1 MSTYL
6 YDLGRWCFR
15 RRRRALAGWLLI
27 LVVLG
32 ALGVGISGKFDDA
45 FEIPGTQ
52 SQEAL
57 DRLNMTFP
65 EVSGTRASVVVIAP
79 PGQSVDDEP
88 VRLALERGLG
98 TFSDIDYV
106 DSVTSPYDPMVAG
119 MINDAGTAAMVN
131 ILLDVP
137 GTEVTDA
144 QRDELVRTAEQLQE
158 NMPAGSRVQIGGDA
172 FSVEIPQMSIIE
184 LVGVGVAMVVLLVT
198 LGSVVAAGM
207 PLLTAIIG
215 VAVTMAIM
223 LIATR
228 LMAIS
233 STTPMLAVMLGL
245 AVGIDYALFILSRH
259 REQLAE
265 GMDTEESAARSVA
278 TAGSAVVF
286 AGLTVVI
293 ALIGLSIAGIPFL
306 GVMGVFAAVG
316 VGLAV
321 IIALTLLP
329 ALMGFAGEKMRP
341 KKSRASAADV
351 AGSRAVREPD
361 ETAAPAPLR
370 GPSAWWVGVVTKV
383 PLLTVIIVI
392 ATLGALSIPAKDM
405 QLSLPNSGQHSATA
419 PDRLAYDLVEQEF
432 GPGYNAP
439 LIVTAGI
446 IGSTDPLGLVA
457 DLKAEI
463 ERIPGVH
470 SVPLAT
476 PNRNADTGFIQVI
489 PDFGP
494 TDQGTKDLVE
504 ALRDKGPEWEE
515 RFGVET
521 AVTGITAVQID
532 VSDKLGGALLPFGI
546 FVVGL
551 SLALLTM
558 VFRSIWVPLK
568 ATVGYLLSVG
578 TAFGATAMVFN
589 YGWGNEII
597 NLEKPMPVISF
608 YPILLMGILFGL
620 AMDYEVFLVSR
631 MREEYV
637 HGKSAIEAIRHGFV
651 GSAKVVVAAALIMV
665 AVFAFF
671 VPEGDGPIKPI
682 AFGLA
687 IGVAV
692 DAFVVRMTLVPAVL
706 ALLGDRAWKLPAWL
720 DKRLPSFDVEGESLA
735 HVLAASEWAGEGDD
749 VLFGER
755 FAVKSHQG
763 PLAAPVD
770 LHLRPGEVLV
780 VEGPVAAR
788 TPLLLA
794 LAGRV
799 TEVEGRARIA
809 GGVLPEQAA
818 GVRRKVA
825 FVDALHHDGTR
836 AHESIRGDLDQAL
849 ASPRTAIVVVDGAD
863 ALHSHD
869 ERDALAAAI
878 ARVGE
883 PAQEGAAGDAQP
895 ALVLG
900 VADTS
905 VVAPLAP
912 RGFHH
917 IQLQAP
923 AEPPEPPEPVDPDA
937 DPGSPDPA
945 PDDDSPFARPHALTT
960 QEHR

>member
-15 RRRRALAGWLLI
+15 QRRRALAGWLLV

-32 ALGVGISGKFDDA
+32 ALGVGLRGSFDDA

-65 EVSGTRASVVVIAP
+65 EVSGTRASVIVIAP
-79 PGQSVDDEP
+79 GGRTVDDEP
-88 VRLALERGLG
+88 VRLALERGLAR
-98 TFSDIDYV
+98 FESIDYV
-106 DSVTSPYDPMVAG
+106 DSVTSPFDPMVAG
-119 MINDAGTAAMVN
+119 MINDDRTAAMVN
-131 ILLDVP
+131 VLLDVP
-137 GTEVTDA
+137 GTEVTDTQRAELTEAA
-144 QRDELVRTAEQLQE
+144 QDFET
-158 NMPAGSRVQIGGDA
+158 NMPAGSRVQIGGEA
-172 FSVEIPQMSIIE
+172 FSVEIPGMSIIE

-245 AVGIDYALFILSRH
+245 AVGIDYGLFILSRH

-316 VGLAV
+316 VALAV
-321 IIALTLLP
+321 LIALTLLP

-341 KKSRASAADV
+341 KKSRGAAAEV
-351 AGSRAVREPD
+351 EEPP
-361 ETAAPAPLR
+361 EPVEAPALR

-383 PLLTVIIVI
+383 PLLTVIIVV
-392 ATLGALSIPAKDM
+392 ATLGALSLPAKDM

-419 PDRLAYDLVEQEF
+419 PDRLAYDLVEENF

-439 LIVTAGI
+439 LVVTAGI

-463 ERIPGVH
+463 ERVPGVH

-476 PNRNADTGFIQVI
+476 PNRNADTGFLQII

-494 TDQGTKDLVE
+494 TDEGTKELVQ

-515 RFGVET
+515 HYGVET

-532 VSDKLGGALLPFGI
+532 ISDKLGGALLPFGI

-551 SLALLTM
+551 SLVLLTM

-637 HGKSAIEAIRHGFV
+637 HGKTAIEAIRHGFV
-651 GSAKVVVAAALIMV
+651 GSARVVVAAALIMV

-706 ALLGDRAWKLPAWL
+706 ALLGDRAWHLPKWL

-735 HVLAASEWAGEGDD
+735 HVLAASEWADERD
-749 VLFGER
+749 VLFAER
-755 FAVKSHQG
+755 FAVKTHEG
-763 PLAAPVD
+763 PLSAPVD
-770 LHLRPGEVLV
+770 LHLLPGEVLV
-780 VEGPVAAR
+780 VEGPAAAR

-799 TEVEGRARIA
+799 TQVEGRARIA

-818 GVRRKVA
+818 GVRRNVA
-825 FVDALHHDGTR
+825 FVDALHHDGTP
-836 AHESIRGDLDQAL
+836 AHASIRPDLDQAL
-849 ASPRTAIVVVDGAD
+849 GRLRTAIVVVDGAD
-863 ALHSHD
+863 ALHSHE

-883 PAQEGAAGDAQP
+883 PQVESGGQAP

-905 VVAPLAP
+905 VIAPLAP
-912 RGFHH
+912 QGFHH
-917 IQLQAP
+917 IELQAP
-923 AEPPEPPEPVDPDA
+923 ADVDQAPELGDPDG
-937 DPGSPDPA
+937 PPDLA
-945 PDDDSPFARPHALTT
+945 SDDESPFARPHALAT
-960 QEHR
+960 QEQR